1 MMFDKVKEILSKYTE
16 EENITEDVSLTQD
29 LMLTSLEVVSMA
41 GDFEDVFDIEIA
53 DEEIMKMK
61 TVGDILEY
69 LKKQGIE

>member
-1 MMFDKVKEILSKYTE
+1 MFDKVKEILSKYTE
-16 EENITEDVSLTQD
+16 AESITEDVSLTQD
-29 LMLTSLEVVSMA
+29 LMLTSLEVVSLV

>member
-1 MMFDKVKEILSKYTE
+1 MFDKVKEIISKYTE
-16 EENITEDVSLTQD
+16 AESITEDVSLTQD
-29 LMLTSLEVVSMA
+29 LMLTSLEVVSLV